1 MKNANALLFFVVC
14 AIFIVACGDDSGTSA
29 RGMVS
34 SSGEEALSSVESFSS
49 ADNLCSSSRERELS
63 SCSGEIIPALSSAV
77 VDLSSSIAESSSSA
91 NFFSSSGKAN
101 WALMNPEIS
110 YGELTDARD
119 GQVYRTVEIGD
130 QIWMAENLNYAYM
143 PDTLSFCYNDS
154 AEYCEKYGR
163 LYTWSAAM
171 DSAAIFSEDGKGC
184 SVEQS
189 GSPSCGKFP
198 VRGIC
203 PEGWHFPSNNEWKT
217 LERFVAKSL
226 FDGSTDSVGY
236 ALKSRSGW
244 RSYRSKDGNGSDA
257 FGFCVLPAGTYS
269 KNSIG
274 KYSDFGSISTFITSS
289 KARSSYSNYS
299 GYYPVYRGIQY
310 NSDGFW
316 DELLGAFTLGSRAIN
331 IRCLK
336 N

>member
-1 MKNANALLFFVVC
+1 MKNAYALLFFVVC
-14 AIFIVACGDDSGTSA
+14 AIFIVACGDDSGTSVG
-29 RGMVS
+29 GMVS

-91 NFFSSSGKAN
+91 DFFSSSGKAN

-119 GQVYRTVEIGD
+119 GQVYRTVKIGE
-130 QIWMAENLNYAYM
+130 QVWMAENLNYAYM

-189 GSPSCGKFP
+189 GSPSCGKFS

-203 PEGWHFPSNNEWKT
+203 PEGWHLPSDYEWQMLDT
-217 LERFVAKSL
+217 FVTKKI
-226 FDGSTDSVGY
+226 GTVDSVGF
-236 ALKSRSGW
+236 ALKSKSGW
-244 RSYRSKDGNGSDA
+244 RSYSSKDGNGSDA
-257 FGFCVLPAGTYS
+257 FGFCVLPAGMKTRTKFSGIGSFLNFASRS
-269 KNSIG
+269 K
-274 KYSDFGSISTFITSS
+274 YLAGSIYVPSVWALQYNLRFFIN
-289 KARSSYSNYS
+289 AYVDNYS
-299 GYYPVYRGIQY
+299 QY
-310 NSDGFW
+310 KMLSV
-316 DELLGAFTLGSRAIN
+316 
-331 IRCLK
+331 RCLK
-336 N
+336 D

>member
-1 MKNANALLFFVVC
+1 MKNAYALLFFVVC
-14 AIFIVACGDDSGTSA
+14 TIFPVACGDDSGTQA
-29 RGMVS
+29 GGMGS
-34 SSGEEALSSVESFSS
+34 
-49 ADNLCSSSRERELS
+49 
-63 SCSGEIIPALSSAV
+63 
-77 VDLSSSIAESSSSA
+77 
-91 NFFSSSGKAN
+91 SSSGKAN

-217 LERFVAKSL
+217 LDLNYLLMFC
-226 FDGSTDSVGY
+226 SVF
-236 ALKSRSGW
+236 
-244 RSYRSKDGNGSDA
+244 N
-257 FGFCVLPAGTYS
+257 
-269 KNSIG
+269 
-274 KYSDFGSISTFITSS
+274 
-289 KARSSYSNYS
+289 
-299 GYYPVYRGIQY
+299 
-310 NSDGFW
+310 
-316 DELLGAFTLGSRAIN
+316 
-331 IRCLK
+331 RCLW
-336 N
+336 NFHFVTAFVDYLSMIIL

>member
-1 MKNANALLFFVVC
+1 MKNAYALLFFVMC
-14 AIFIVACGDDSGTSA
+14 AIFVVACGDDSGTSA
-29 RGMVS
+29 GES
-34 SSGEEALSSVESFSS
+34 SSSEEALSSVEIFSS
-49 ADNLCSSSRERELS
+49 ADNLCSSSGDREFS
-63 SCSGEIIPALSSAV
+63 SSSGETIPALSSAV

-171 DSAAIFSEDGKGC
+171 DSAARFSENGKGC
-184 SVEQS
+184 SVEQT
-189 GSPSCGKFP
+189 GRPSCGKFP

-203 PEGWHFPSNNEWKT
+203 PEGWHLPSDYEWQMLDT
-217 LERFVAKSL
+217 FVTKKI
-226 FDGSTDSVGY
+226 GTVDSVGF
-236 ALKSRSGW
+236 ALKSKSGW
-244 RSYRSKDGNGSDA
+244 RSYSSKDGNGSDA
-257 FGFCVLPAGTYS
+257 FGFCVLPAGMKTRTKFSGIGSFLNFASRS
-269 KNSIG
+269 K
-274 KYSDFGSISTFITSS
+274 YLAGSIYVPSVWALQYNLRFFIN
-289 KARSSYSNYS
+289 AYVDNYS
-299 GYYPVYRGIQY
+299 QY
-310 NSDGFW
+310 KMLSV
-316 DELLGAFTLGSRAIN
+316 
-331 IRCLK
+331 RCLK
-336 N
+336 D